1 MRKKLMQGGDVQQLK
16 RQLAES
22 EGVIQDMRRAKDQ
35 LEKEHIGVQKQL
47 QEDIL
52 NHRNEIRKLEKI
64 QEQYK

>member
-35 LEKEHIGVQKQL
+35 LEK
-47 QEDIL
+47 
-52 NHRNEIRKLEKI
+52 
-64 QEQYK
+64 